1 MKKLLFLLLL
11 FSSNLFAQNRF
22 SKLYNSEERAADLST
37 EVQVLPD
44 GYMFC
49 SATYGGKLP
58 DTLNYAKQ
66 FLYIVKTDFNGDTI
80 WTKKYYRKAFGIGAR
95 FSVKMSDSTYLLVG
109 RIIDYFAYIDSNIQR
124 DVFLIKIN
132 LQGDTLLTKTIS
144 LGTGDELPRK
154 IIKTNDN
161 GYAIVGQACNQNIT
175 NCDYFLIKLD
185 SNLNV
190 EFSNRY
196 SYNLTSFE
204 QPAGVI
210 QMADS
215 AFYLFGNTTSVVDE
229 ECAYLIK
236 IDKNGNRIWQ
246 KKYGFD
252 GFRKF
257 GISFH
262 KFKTGLLLN
271 IVVDNNSGDAL
282 LMNIDTSGTIIWQKN
297 YGGNGSDQLYN
308 ILILND
314 NSILVVGGSQ
324 SFKGTNDNVGWFLKM
339 NSNGDTLWQRV
350 YSSINIPDITSDNA
364 TLFDIKPS
372 QDGFI
377 ILGNAYRK
385 GVSPIEQ
392 DVWLLKVDS
401 MGCLYQNCII
411 PTGVDVE
418 EKEIQELII
427 YPNPASNKIAIQSNT
442 SYNHFCILNLYGQQI
457 LEGDLQANEI
467 NISELS
473 KGLFILKLANN
484 KEYVQVRFIKE

>member
-1 MKKLLFLLLL
+1 MKKLLVLFLL
-11 FSSNLFAQNRF
+11 FSTNLFAQNRF

-66 FLYIVKTDFNGDTI
+66 FLYIVKTNFNGDTI

-95 FSVKMSDSTYLLVG
+95 FSVKMNDSTYLLVG

-132 LQGDTLLTKTIS
+132 LQGDTLITKTIS
-144 LGTGDELPRK
+144 LGKGDELPRK

-236 IDKNGNRIWQ
+236 IDKDGNRIWQ
-246 KKYGFD
+246 KKYSFD

-271 IVVDNNSGDAL
+271 IAVDNNSGDAL
-282 LMNIDTSGTIIWQKN
+282 LMNIDTSGTIIWQKT
-297 YGGNGSDQLYN
+297 YGGNGCDQIYN
-308 ILILND
+308 ISILND
-314 NSILVVGGSQ
+314 NSILAVGGSQ
-324 SFKGTNDNVGWFLKM
+324 SFKSKYNVGWFLKM
-339 NSNGDTLWQRV
+339 NSYGDTLWQRV
-350 YSSINIPDITSDNA
+350 YSSISIPDITSDDA
-364 TLFDIKPS
+364 TLFDVKPS

-401 MGCLYQNCII
+401 MGCLYQNCIT
-411 PTGVDVE
+411 PTGVDNE
-418 EKEIQELII
+418 EKKNQELII
-427 YPNPASNKIAIQSNT
+427 YPNPTKNFFKFRYSSKIN
-442 SYNHFCILNLYGQQI
+442 SYKILDYTGKIVLQGEYLEDGVNVELIPAGLYMVQI
-457 LEGDLQANEI
+457 LLE
-467 NISELS
+467 
-473 KGLFILKLANN
+473 NN
-484 KEYVQVRFIKE
+484 KQVFGKLIKE